1 MPKSL
6 LPQPE
11 PELAFQTSRR
21 TDSSWCDSTRCSA
34 RASAA
39 ERAVA
44 AQGGL
49 ASLCRLVGSSPR
61 IDAGGRYLQLVSVG
75 VGKRRWYAT
84 IFSFDRPR
92 SRSISTELDP
102 SRAGFTPRSL
112 SPWPKSLQSLVFTR
126 APCSSRPFPP
136 RSTSVLCRLGP
147 HSPLWATSASETRIR
162 LLLFNRLSRHV
173 AWRQQFGSSNRSGGP
188 RSCHNR
194 RLQPKTA
201 LSGSSPGRRTKPDGR
216 LRVDSGPARCAR
228 RRRSSAAMPAPLGRA
243 QAPRSLRPYTE
254 ARAATASSIVAA

>member
-1 MPKSL
+1 MPSPGIVATYRRRRSVPAARERGCRKATMVRDYL
-6 LPQPE
+6 FLR
-11 PELAFQTSRR
+11 QTQVAKYFNR
-21 TDSSWCDSTRCSA
+21 TRSVTGRLHSPLVFS
-34 RASAA
+34 
-39 ERAVA
+39 VA
-44 AQGGL
+44 QVPAI
-49 ASLCRLVGSSPR
+49 ASLHAR
-61 IDAGGRYLQLVSVG
+61 SV
-75 VGKRRWYAT
+75 
-84 IFSFDRPR
+84 F
-92 SRSISTELDP
+92 IS
-102 SRAGFTPRSL
+102 A
-112 SPWPKSLQSLVFTR
+112 V
-126 APCSSRPFPP
+126 PP

-228 RRRSSAAMPAPLGRA
+228 RRRSSATMPAPLGRA